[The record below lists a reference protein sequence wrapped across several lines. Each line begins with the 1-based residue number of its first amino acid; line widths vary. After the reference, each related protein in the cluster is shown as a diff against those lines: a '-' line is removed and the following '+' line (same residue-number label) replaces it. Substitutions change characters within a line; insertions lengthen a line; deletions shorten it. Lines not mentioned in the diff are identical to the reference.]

1 MGLAFVASAAAF
13 LGVLLVLIGLFQARG
28 GSKSLAQHRLDVL
41 RAYTAPPTEASVP
54 LALRA
59 QGSAWSER
67 TRLQLDRAGL
77 ALKLH
82 EYVALR
88 LLVALVAFLVA
99 LALGGGNA
107 LALLLGILVGAVGFM
122 LPAFYVR
129 TRIARQ
135 TRKFNEQLEEMTT
148 MVSNS
153 LRAGFGLLQ
162 AFDLAAEQL
171 QPPISTELDRLL
183 RDIRMGATLEDALE
197 ALRERVGSHDLDVI
211 ITAILIQRSVGS
223 NLSEVLE
230 KVAHTIRERVRLK
243 GEINTLTSQKKL
255 SGWVVGLMPPAIVL
269 IIMAMSFQHMEPL
282 FTTGTG
288 RLLLAI
294 AVGLDIAGIVA
305 IRRIVSIE
313 I

>member
-1 MGLAFVASAAAF
+1 MGLAFVASVAAF
-13 LGVLLVLIGLFQARG
+13 LGVLLVVVGFFQARG
-28 GSKSLAQHRLDVL
+28 RKSFAQHRLDIL
-41 RAYTAPPTEASVP
+41 EAYSTPGAESPVP
-54 LALRA
+54 LALRE
-59 QGSAWSER
+59 QGSAWAER
-67 TRLQLDRAGL
+67 TRSQLERAGL
-77 ALKLH
+77 ALKIH

-88 LLVALVAFLVA
+88 ALTGLIAFLVV

-107 LALLLGILVGAVGFM
+107 LFLLLGVLAGVGGLM
-122 LPAFYVR
+122 LPPFYVR
-129 TRIARQ
+129 TRISRQ
-135 TRKFNEQLEEMTT
+135 VRKFNSQLEEMIT

-171 QPPISTELDRLL
+171 QPPISTELNRLL
-183 RDIRMGATLEDALE
+183 RDIRVGATLEDALE
-197 ALRERVGSHDLDVI
+197 AMSKRVGSYDLDVI

-223 NLSEVLE
+223 NLAEVLE
-230 KVAHTIRERVRLK
+230 KVAYTIRERVRLK

-255 SGWVVGLMPPAIVL
+255 SGLVVGLLPPAIML
-269 IIMAMSFQHMEPL
+269 IIMAMSFEYMEPL

-288 RLLLAI
+288 RVLLAI

-305 IRRIVSIE
+305 IRRIVTIE

>member
-1 MGLAFVASAAAF
+1 MGLAFVAAAAAF
-13 LGVLLVLIGLFQARG
+13 LGVLLVVVGFFRARG
-28 GSKSLAQHRLDVL
+28 GRSSTQRRLETL
-41 RAYTAPPTEASVP
+41 ESYSAPRADSPVP
-54 LALRA
+54 LALRDK
-59 QGSAWSER
+59 GSAWSER

-88 LLVALVAFLVA
+88 VLVALVAFLLVLAIGNGTSLAILLATVA
-99 LALGGGNA
+99 
-107 LALLLGILVGAVGFM
+107 GAVGFM
-122 LPAFYVR
+122 LPAFYVHS
-129 TRIARQ
+129 RIGRQ
-135 TRKFNEQLEEMTT
+135 VRKFNEQLEETIT

-171 QPPISTELDRLL
+171 QPPMSTELNRLL
-183 RDIRMGATLEDALE
+183 RDIRVGASLEDALE
-197 ALRERVGSHDLDVI
+197 AMRERVGSHDLDVI

-223 NLSEVLE
+223 NLSEVLD

-269 IIMAMSFQHMEPL
+269 IIMAMSFEYMEPL
-282 FTTGTG
+282 FTTATG
-288 RLLLAI
+288 RLLLAV
-294 AVGLDIAGIVA
+294 AVALDTAGIIA

>member
-1 MGLAFVASAAAF
+1 MGLAFVAAAAAF
-13 LGVLLVLIGLFQARG
+13 LGVLLVVVGLVQARRV
-28 GSKSLAQHRLDVL
+28 KSSAQRRLEIL
-41 RAYTAPPTEASVP
+41 EAYSAPHTESPVP
-54 LALRA
+54 LALRD
-59 QGSAWSER
+59 QGNAWSER
-67 TRLQLDRAGL
+67 TRTELERAGL

-88 LLVALVAFLVA
+88 LLVALVAFFLV
-99 LALGGGNA
+99 LALGNGTT
-107 LALLLGILVGAVGFM
+107 LAILLGTLAAAVGFM
-122 LPAFYVR
+122 LPPFYVR
-129 TRIARQ
+129 RRIGRQ
-135 TRKFNEQLEEMTT
+135 VRKFNEQLEEMIT

-162 AFDLAAEQL
+162 GFDLAAEQL
-171 QPPISTELDRLL
+171 QPPMSTELNHLL
-183 RDIRMGATLEDALE
+183 RDIRVGATLEDALE
-197 ALRERVGSHDLDVI
+197 AMRRRVGSHDLDVI

-223 NLSEVLE
+223 NLSEVLD

-255 SGWVVGLMPPAIVL
+255 SGWIVGLLPAAIVL
-269 IIMAMSFQHMEPL
+269 IIMAMSFEYMEPL
-282 FTTGTG
+282 FTTSTG

-294 AVGLDIAGIVA
+294 AVALDIAGIVA

>member
-1 MGLAFVASAAAF
+1 MGLALVASAAAF
-13 LGVLLVLIGLFQARG
+13 LGVLLVVVGFFQARQRQ
-28 GSKSLAQHRLDVL
+28 SSAQRRLDIL
-41 RAYTAPPTEASVP
+41 EAYSAPTTESPVP
-54 LALRA
+54 LALRDHGNLWA
-59 QGSAWSER
+59 EQ
-67 TRLQLDRAGL
+67 TRLQLERAGL
-77 ALKLH
+77 ALKIH

-88 LLVALVAFLVA
+88 VLTGLVAFLVV

-107 LALLLGILVGAVGFM
+107 LSLLLGVLAGAGGFM
-122 LPAFYVR
+122 LPPFYVR
-129 TRIARQ
+129 TRISRQ
-135 TRKFNEQLEEMTT
+135 ARKFNEQLEEMVT

-153 LRAGFGLLQ
+153 LRSGFGLLQ

-171 QPPISTELDRLL
+171 QPPISTELHRLL
-183 RDIRMGATLEDALE
+183 RDIRVGATLEDALE
-197 ALRERVGSHDLDVI
+197 AMRQRVGSHDLDVI

-223 NLSEVLE
+223 NLSEVLD

-255 SGWVVGLMPPAIVL
+255 SGWIVGLLPLAIAL
-269 IIMAMSFQHMEPL
+269 IITVMSFEYMEPL

-288 RLLLAI
+288 RVLLAL
-294 AVGLDIAGIVA
+294 AVGLDILGIIT

>member
-1 MGLAFVASAAAF
+1 MGLALIAAAAAF
-13 LGVLLVLIGLFQARG
+13 VGVLLVVVGFFQARG
-28 GSKSLAQHRLDVL
+28 SKSSTQRRLEIL
-41 RAYTAPPTEASVP
+41 EAYSAPRADSLVP
-54 LALRA
+54 LALRDHT
-59 QGSAWSER
+59 SAWSER
-67 TRLQLDRAGL
+67 TRMQLERAGL

-82 EYVALR
+82 EYIALR
-88 LLVALVAFLVA
+88 LLVALVAFLVV
-99 LALGGGNA
+99 LALGNGTS
-107 LALLLGILVGAVGFM
+107 LAILLGILAGAVGFM

-129 TRIARQ
+129 GRITRQ
-135 TRKFNEQLEEMTT
+135 VRKFNEQLEEMIT

-171 QPPISTELDRLL
+171 QPPMSTELNHLL
-183 RDIRMGATLEDALE
+183 RDIRVGATLEDALE
-197 ALRERVGSHDLDVI
+197 AMRERVGSHDLDVI

-223 NLSEVLE
+223 NLSEVLD

-255 SGWVVGLMPPAIVL
+255 SGWIVGLLPLAIVL
-269 IIMAMSFQHMEPL
+269 IIMAMSFEYMEPL
-282 FTTGTG
+282 FTTSTG

-294 AVGLDIAGIVA
+294 AVALDIAGIVA